1 MRRRRSL
8 KVWRKKLPERGKA
21 LLRDRARYVPKRT
34 ACLGTESE
42 SAEWEHMTSPERQV
56 GEMDLSDI
64 QLAKRNPRAKA
75 AE

>member
-1 MRRRRSL
+1 MIQHL
-8 KVWRKKLPERGKA
+8 GDGAILDYMIAEKKVS
-21 LLRDRARYVPKRT
+21 ARYVPKRT

-56 GEMDLSDI
+56 GAMDLSDI